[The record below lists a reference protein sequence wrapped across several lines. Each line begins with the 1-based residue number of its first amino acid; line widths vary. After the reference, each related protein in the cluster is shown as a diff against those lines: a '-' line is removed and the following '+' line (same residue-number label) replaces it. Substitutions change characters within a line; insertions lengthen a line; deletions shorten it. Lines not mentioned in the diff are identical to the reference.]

1 MIKFNGKSLISKFA
15 QPAVFIA
22 IGALSR
28 VIPHPANFAPITAM
42 ALFGGVYLNKKQAL
56 TLPIL
61 AMILSDF
68 VIGFDSLPMRLSV
81 YGSFILSVLIGFWIK
96 SHKNAKNIIFASL
109 TSSVLFFVITNF
121 AVWAFGTMYLKNF
134 SGLTECYLL
143 AIPFFRNTLLSD
155 LIYSGAFFGGYEFL
169 TNKSHKLGIR
179 KLIPSL

>member
-81 YGSFILSVLIGFWIK
+81 YGSFILAVLIGFWVK

-109 TSSVLFFVITNF
+109 ISSILFFVITNF
-121 AVWAFGTMYLKNF
+121 AVWAFGTMYLK
-134 SGLTECYLL
+134 SLTGLAECYLM
-143 AIPFFRNTLLSD
+143 AIPFFRNTILGD
-155 LIYSGAFFGGYEFL
+155 LVYTGAFFGVYNL
-169 TNKSHKLGIR
+169 LLNISPRVALAQK
-179 KLIPSL
+179 P